1 MLAHLSVFAFDP
13 ACPCIDAASQLDEA
27 DTLTLSGFRP
37 SQEYGSNVCRA
48 WDELE
53 YPGCQEPCGNE
64 CVYANDGE
72 CDDGGEGS
80 SYSDCT
86 LGSDC
91 SDCGPRPELPVP
103 DFCPQ
108 QWCYVNGT
116 LCKISNLTYR
126 ETQNFPKVKGLFY
139 SYDTCSPATDYDPF
153 GRFLNANYGHGMT
166 LKAAVPTSSYPLHYK
181 AVEGAPVSEYEGPYE
196 DDSWPWV
203 GAYVDYVHALAA
215 RTPFSV
221 QLTFVSGGA
230 RSGGIINDSPWTA
243 AIIDVATGIAD
254 FAASD
259 FWVTTE
265 RANIVSFSVPI
276 RQDKVYLFVPR
287 PAVVETDFL
296 TASLKIFEPFRWDL
310 WVTILGVVVAM
321 SLIEMWLQRGP
332 RRDGEWSEEAP
343 PARGSRCS
351 RVAWWLRVW
360 LQSFVQAV
368 MHMTVGLPGTKGD
381 RPGET
386 TLWLGW
392 SILLFLLV
400 NAYIANLAAN
410 LISFETNTYIDSMQA
425 AVDASL
431 RICLNQ
437 NLENETIIAYPEAA
451 SFLEPIPGSIAVDA
465 EELRGFYAEKGCGAM
480 VMSINEVQR
489 DQGIARVMCCLNLF
503 AAVQV
508 LSIPLAFPVRPS
520 LVGPLSYWVQN
531 MSRTD
536 PLESFDELRYL
547 RCSDVAA
554 VSGALQC
561 ADSTAQFHFLPLT
574 DQFGVEYT
582 TANQLRALA
591 NLLEQ
596 SSDGAAAE
604 APAAPPAQ
612 QNTVALLGRRL
623 MAERSS
629 NGAAAKAPG
638 ARPTVA
644 PRNRRRLPGAAGG
657 AGGAAAVVST
667 GSSSG
672 SADSHLWTD
681 VGAVN
686 QGLAQ
691 LTVDNFGMGWLC
703 WAVAAAFAIGISLS
717 QSGTGLRHGLRMSC
731 RRSCPKEV
739 EPVEPPRPTS
749 FASTSVGDFEVPT
762 PRTTRGSTL
771 DERRV

>member
-27 DTLTLSGFRP
+27 DMLTLSGFRL

-53 YPGCQEPCGNE
+53 YPGCQEP
-64 CVYANDGE
+64 A
-72 CDDGGEGS
+72 
-80 SYSDCT
+80 
-86 LGSDC
+86 LAL
-91 SDCGPRPELPVP
+91 R

-116 LCKISNLTYR
+116 LCKISHLTYR

-139 SYDTCSPATDYDPF
+139 SYDTCSPGTDYNAF
-153 GRFLNANYGHGMT
+153 ERFLNANYGHGMT

-181 AVEGAPVSEYEGPYE
+181 VVEGAPVSEYEGPYE

-230 RSGGIINDSPWTA
+230 RSGGVINNSPWTA

-265 RANIVSFSVPI
+265 RANIITFSVPI

-332 RRDGEWSEEAP
+332 RRDGERSEEAP
-343 PARGSRCS
+343 PTRGSRCS

-410 LISFETNTYIDSMQA
+410 LISFERNTYIDSMQA
-425 AVDASL
+425 AVDASV
-431 RICLNQ
+431 RICLNE
-437 NLENETIIAYPEAA
+437 NLANEVTIAYPEAA
-451 SFLEPIPGSIAVDA
+451 SFLEEIPGSTAVDA
-465 EELRGFYAEKGCGAM
+465 EEMRRFYADNGCGAM
-480 VMSINEVQR
+480 IMSISEVQR
-489 DQGIARVMCCLNLF
+489 DQGIARVMCCFNLF

-561 ADSTAQFHFLPLT
+561 ADSTAQFLPLT
-574 DQFGVEYT
+574 DQFGAEYT

-612 QNTVALLGRRL
+612 QSTVALLGRRL

-667 GSSSG
+667 SSSSG
-672 SADSHLWTD
+672 SADSNLWTD

-703 WAVAAAFAIGISLS
+703 WAVAAAFAIGMSLS

-731 RRSCPKEV
+731 RRSCPKEM
-739 EPVEPPRPTS
+739 EPAEPPRPTS